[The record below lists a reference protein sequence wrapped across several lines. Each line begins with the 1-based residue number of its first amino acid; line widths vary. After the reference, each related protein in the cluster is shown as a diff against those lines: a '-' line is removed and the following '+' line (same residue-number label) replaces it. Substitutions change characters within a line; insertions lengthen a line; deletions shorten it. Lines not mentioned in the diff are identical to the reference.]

1 MRCVV
6 IHGSP
11 RRGNT
16 WDVLNIA
23 KEEMKKHG
31 EIEFIDIELRKE
43 NIPYCNGCFLCIYK
57 GEDKCPHK

>member
-16 WDVLNIA
+16 WTVLNLA
-23 KEEMKKHG
+23 RDEMKKYG
-31 EIEFIDIELRKE
+31 EIEFVDIELRKE
-43 NIPYCNGCFLCIYK
+43 NIP
-57 GEDKCPHK
+57 